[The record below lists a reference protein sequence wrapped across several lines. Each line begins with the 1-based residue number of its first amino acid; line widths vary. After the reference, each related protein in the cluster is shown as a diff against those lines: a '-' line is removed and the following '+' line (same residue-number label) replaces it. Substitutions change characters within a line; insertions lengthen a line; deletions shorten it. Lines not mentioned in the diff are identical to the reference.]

1 MKRMILVMALM
12 VVLLGGLASAQTA
25 RRGGTLRVGLDSD
38 PPNMDPHQS
47 VAAVDWWGSIFG
59 GSAFRPTRS

>member
-1 MKRMILVMALM
+1 MILAMALM

-25 RRGGTLRVGLDSD
+25 RRGGQLRVGLNAD

-47 VAAVDWWGSIFG
+47 TAATD
-59 GSAFRPTRS
+59 